1 VGGLK
6 AGAAAVDIT
15 PPLGIRMAGYF
26 EERVA
31 RDVHD
36 PLFAKALAL
45 DDGETTLVI
54 VVCDLLGVKRER
66 LDEAKRL
73 IRERTGIPP
82 SNVLICCTHTH
93 TGPDVDDLGYP
104 PSREGGAGDFGYG
117 ELLARKIADAAQ
129 LAVERL
135 EWAEVGVEREEEP
148 KPLGNRRF
156 YMRDGTVWTN
166 PGLRN
171 PDIVGPAGPVDPEL
185 LVLCARSRGGGRT
198 VGLLANYAM
207 HYAGLSPTGKGEDMY
222 TISADYFGLCA
233 DIVQRVRGERF
244 VATLANGA
252 SGDVVM
258 FDAMKPHKEVNKFMG
273 HAERVAALLA
283 AKTVWAWNQMDFAGD
298 VKLAAAA
305 EEVAIPRRFPT
316 EAEIEFASK
325 LARGEVRAVNM
336 RHLALKHF
344 FHPRLDEFLSAP
356 KYVRTWVQALAIGD
370 QAAVVGLPGELFV
383 ELGLRIKRG
392 SPFKYTF
399 VCGLANDY
407 VGYVPTLK
415 AFREEGPLE
424 KSGSYETTI
433 GPNVLVPE
441 AGDVIV
447 ETALKLLHKLYDE
460 VSAK

>member
-1 VGGLK
+1 VSGLK

-45 DDGETTLVI
+45 DDGEATLVI

-171 PDIVGPAGPVDPEL
+171 P
-185 LVLCARSRGGGRT
+185 RHRG
-198 VGLLANYAM
+198 
-207 HYAGLSPTGKGEDMY
+207 
-222 TISADYFGLCA
+222 
-233 DIVQRVRGERF
+233 
-244 VATLANGA
+244 
-252 SGDVVM
+252 
-258 FDAMKPHKEVNKFMG
+258 
-273 HAERVAALLA
+273 
-283 AKTVWAWNQMDFAGD
+283 
-298 VKLAAAA
+298 
-305 EEVAIPRRFPT
+305 
-316 EAEIEFASK
+316 
-325 LARGEVRAVNM
+325 ARGPRGPRASRAV
-336 RHLALKHF
+336 REEPGRRAHGRLA
-344 FHPRLDEFLSAP
+344 
-356 KYVRTWVQALAIGD
+356 
-370 QAAVVGLPGELFV
+370 GELRDA
-383 ELGLRIKRG
+383 LRGLE
-392 SPFKYTF
+392 PH
-399 VCGLANDY
+399 
-407 VGYVPTLK
+407 
-415 AFREEGPLE
+415 RER
-424 KSGSYETTI
+424 
-433 GPNVLVPE
+433 
-441 AGDVIV
+441 
-447 ETALKLLHKLYDE
+447 
-460 VSAK
+460 

>member
-1 VGGLK
+1 MGLELK

-15 PPLGIRMAGYF
+15 PPLGIRMEGYF
-26 EERVA
+26 VERVA

-36 PLFAKALAL
+36 PLLAKALVL
-45 DDGETTLVI
+45 DGSDATLAV
-54 VVCDLLGVKRER
+54 VVCDLIGVER
-66 LDEAKRL
+66 KYLDEAKRR
-73 IRERTGIPP
+73 IYERTGIPP
-82 SNVLICCTHTH
+82 TNVLICCTHTH
-93 TGPDVDDLGYP
+93 TGPDVDDM
-104 PSREGGAGDFGYG
+104 GYG
-117 ELLARKIADAAQ
+117 ELLTRKIADAVQ
-129 LAVERL
+129 LAFNRL
-135 EWAEVGVEREEEP
+135 TDAELGVEREEEP

-156 YMRDGTVWTN
+156 YMKDGTVWTN

-171 PDIVGPAGPVDPEL
+171 PGIAGPAGPVDPEL
-185 LVLCARSRGGGRT
+185 LVLCARSPGGGRT
-198 VGLLANYAM
+198 IGLLANYAM
-207 HYAGLSPTGKGEDMY
+207 HYAGLSPTEKGEDMY
-222 TISADYFGLCA
+222 TVSADYFGLYA

-244 VATLANGA
+244 VAMLANGA
-252 SGDVVM
+252 SGDVIM
-258 FDAMKPHKEVNKFMG
+258 FDAMRPHKEVNKFMG

-283 AKTVWAWNQMDFAGD
+283 ARTVWAWNQMDFAGD

-316 EAEIEFASK
+316 DAEIEFASK
-325 LARGEVRAVNM
+325 LARGEVEAVNM

-344 FHPRLDEFLSAP
+344 FYPRLYGFLNAP
-356 KYVRTWVQALAIGD
+356 KYVKTWVQALAIGD
-370 QAAVVGLPGELFV
+370 QAAVIGLPGEFFV

-433 GPNVLVPE
+433 GPNMLIPE
-441 AGDVIV
+441 AGDMTV
-447 ETALKLLHKLYDE
+447 ETALRLLHKLYDE
-460 VSAK
+460 VRAK